1 MNPKRDDHD
10 ERRRTMHLSEQLIE
24 NDIIEVISEYVELR
38 KQGERYIG
46 LCPFHEDKTKI
57 FSVNQS
63 TQTYYCLGCGAGGN
77 VITFIM
83 EYKNC
88 TLSEAVKFLAERVKN
103 TSSNDVNEIAK

>member
-24 NDIIEVISEYVELR
+24 EIRQKNDIIEVISEYVELR

-63 TQTYYCLGCGAGGN
+63 RGN
-77 VITFIM
+77 RLIPI
-83 EYKNC
+83 
-88 TLSEAVKFLAERVKN
+88 
-103 TSSNDVNEIAK
+103 SNPFKKK